1 MATEHKCERCGKKP
15 AGELTMI
22 NAWYPN
28 FDCEYTDLWLC
39 DKCAEEADH
48 FFVAD
53 VLDDL

>member
-1 MATEHKCERCGKKP
+1 MATEHRCERCGKKP

-22 NAWYPN
+22 NSWYPN
-28 FDCEYTDLWLC
+28 FDCEYTDIWLC
-39 DKCAEEADH
+39 DKCTQEADH